1 MYGGWTTPC
10 CTRPHDGHGGPFPP
24 GGARMTPTRVRTLVI
39 IALVAAAASWLL
51 LRPVYSVL
59 PPLPWTGV
67 PALLLLAAAEAWS
80 GRSLRARL
88 HGRGR
93 PVHPIAV
100 ARMAALAKATS
111 LAAALVGGLAAGL
124 LLYVAAS
131 LDKPAYRAD
140 AYASAGTLVSA
151 IVLVLAALYL
161 ENGCR
166 VPTPDDQADQP
177 PDAPGPSR

>member
-1 MYGGWTTPC
+1 
-10 CTRPHDGHGGPFPP
+10 
-24 GGARMTPTRVRTLVI
+24 MTPTRVRTLVI
-39 IALVAAAASWLL
+39 VAVVAAAASWLL
-51 LRPVYSVL
+51 LRSIYSVL
-59 PPLPWTGV
+59 PPLPWTAV
-67 PALLLLAAAEAWS
+67 PALLLLAAGEAWS

-88 HGRGR
+88 RGRGR

-131 LDKPAYRAD
+131 LDKTAYRSD
-140 AYASAGTLVSA
+140 AYASGGTLVSA
-151 IVLVLAALYL
+151 IILVLASLYL

-166 VPTPDDQADQP
+166 VPTPDDEAGQP
-177 PDAPGPSR
+177 PDAPGTSR

>member
-1 MYGGWTTPC
+1 
-10 CTRPHDGHGGPFPP
+10 
-24 GGARMTPTRVRTLVI
+24 MTPTRVRTLVI
-39 IALVAAAASWLL
+39 IAVVAAAASWLL
-51 LRPVYSVL
+51 LRPTYSVL

-88 HGRGR
+88 RGHGK

-124 LLYVAAS
+124 LLFVAGS
-131 LDKPAYRAD
+131 LDKSAYRAD

-151 IVLVLAALYL
+151 FVLVLAALYL
-161 ENGCR
+161 ENACR
-166 VPTPDDQADQP
+166 VPTPDDQASQP
-177 PDAPGPSR
+177 PDAPSQPR